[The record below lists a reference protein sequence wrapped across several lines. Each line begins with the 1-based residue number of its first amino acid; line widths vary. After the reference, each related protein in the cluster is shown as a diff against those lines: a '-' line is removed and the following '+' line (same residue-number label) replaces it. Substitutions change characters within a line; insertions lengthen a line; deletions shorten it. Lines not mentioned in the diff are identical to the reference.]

1 MVEALLGRMDME
13 IMDMAA
19 ISMEMIIMAT
29 IIILAAIVMAANVCG
44 TVTIMAIVGMMIL
57 WKLKL
62 LRKNRHQNYC
72 H

>member
-1 MVEALLGRMDME
+1 
-13 IMDMAA
+13 
-19 ISMEMIIMAT
+19 
-29 IIILAAIVMAANVCG
+29 MAANVCG

-62 LRKNRHQNYC
+62 LQKNRHQKYC